1 MSNVAV
7 SGLQRSQHW
16 QLDTHLSRL
25 VFFLLY
31 GAIILN
37 ISSTTPFLPK
47 EIAFTAITVEIKIK
61 HNLEVNTASSV

>member
-1 MSNVAV
+1 MNVDV
-7 SGLQRSQHW
+7 SGLQKSQHW

-47 EIAFTAITVEIKIK
+47 EIAFTAIRVEIKIR
-61 HNLEVNTASSV
+61 HNL